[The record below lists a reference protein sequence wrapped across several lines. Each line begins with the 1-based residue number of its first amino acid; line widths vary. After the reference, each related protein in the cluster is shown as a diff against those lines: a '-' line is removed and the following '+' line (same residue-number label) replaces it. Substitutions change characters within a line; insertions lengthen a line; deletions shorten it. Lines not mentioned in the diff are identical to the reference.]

1 MKIKKM
7 VLSQLHFVQDKA
19 VTNYFQNTVPP
30 FLNNIYQFKAANHL
44 NKQDI
49 INPRL
54 ARTYKYL
61 QVVHP

>member
-1 MKIKKM
+1 M
-7 VLSQLHFVQDKA
+7 SVQDKA
-19 VTNYFQNTVPP
+19 VTNYFQNIVPP
-30 FLNNIYQFKAANHL
+30 FLNYIYQCKAANHF

-61 QVVHP
+61 QVGHPYQKTL